1 MKQFF
6 LAVVITL
13 IAGTAVNAQAKP
25 KKPVAKPATKTA
37 MAQKPVVNMLKNS
50 TDSFSYALGMNVAAN
65 LKQQGIENISYAVM
79 QKAMSDVFNK
89 KMPVL
94 NDQQANQCI
103 QQKLQENVT
112 KKNEKVRDEGIAFLA
127 ANKKRPGVVTL
138 PDGMQYEVIMKGDA
152 NSPTPRI
159 QDTVVAH
166 YKGTLINGKQ
176 FDNSY
181 ERGEPLTIPVAGV
194 IKGWTEILQLMHIGD
209 KWKVFIPS
217 ELAYGE
223 RDAGADIPGGSTLV
237 FEMELINIKPAATG
251 TPDQP
256 NN

>member
-6 LAVVITL
+6 LAVSISLIT
-13 IAGTAVNAQAKP
+13 ATAVNAQAKT
-25 KKPVAKPATKTA
+25 KKPIGKPAPKATLA
-37 MAQKPVVNMLKNS
+37 KPVVSMLKNS
-50 TDSFSYALGMNVAAN
+50 TDSFSYALGMNVANN
-65 LKQQGIENISYAVM
+65 LRQQGIDNISYAVM
-79 QKAMSDVFNK
+79 QKAMKDVFTK
-89 KMPVL
+89 KTLDL
-94 NDQQANQCI
+94 NDQQANLCI
-103 QQKLQENVT
+103 QEKLQQNVA
-112 KKNEKVRDEGIAFLA
+112 KKNDKVRSEGIAFLT
-127 ANKKRPGVVTL
+127 ANKKRPGVQTL
-138 PDGMQYEVIMKGDA
+138 PNSLQYEVIMKGDA
-152 NSPTPRI
+152 NSPTPKI
-159 QDTVVAH
+159 QDTVVVN

-194 IKGWTEILQLMHIGD
+194 IRGWTEILQLMHIGD

-237 FEMELINIKPAATG
+237 FEMELINIKPAATA
-251 TPDQP
+251 DQP